1 MLKNILNKN
10 YKFVLIVAISFGV
23 TPIHAQLTADEN
35 IPAILKENPVDSHLL
50 KLVTGLAE
58 QAHFSKKR
66 VTNELSPFILMNF
79 LETLD
84 PVKMYFNRSDIRY
97 FQRYRFKIDDALRQ
111 GNLEPVYDIF
121 RIYRLRVQQR
131 LGFCIK
137 LLLTEDHF
145 FASDSS
151 YDFDRQNKNWFEDIN
166 ELEDLWKKKTHNDL
180 LTLILAGQNKEIAIE
195 QLEKRYKRFVKKI
208 NLFNEEDVISI
219 FLNSYTHTLDPHS
232 NYLNPTASEE
242 YEIQMSLSYQGIG
255 ARLNINDEQ
264 VQVVNIIPG
273 GPAARDGKLKPM
285 DIIIGIINEKNK
297 TIIDL
302 IGWDL
307 DEVVKLIR
315 GPKGTKVTLQ
325 ILPEGS
331 NTDDVPYLL
340 TLKRDE
346 VKLEEQAASSI
357 IETIQNNNK
366 TYNIGL
372 IKIPSFYQDFQSK
385 NKGGSEYR
393 STSED
398 VKKLVRNLEEIGI
411 DALVVDL
418 RGNGGGLLSEAAA
431 LTGLFIEDGPIVQLK
446 DTRNKIEIIDD
457 PIAGSIYKGPL
468 AVIVDRYSASASE
481 IFAGAIQDY
490 SRGIVIGQQTFGK
503 GTVQSLYSLDRYSRF
518 RSKKGFGQLTLTI
531 GKFYRISGQGTQNK
545 GVIPDIILPSL
556 INEELIGEETK
567 KNTLPWDQIMSLEY
581 NSDLMIEESIE
592 KLKKNFDEKSKD
604 NLPLL
609 FLQEDIDQIIEQNRQ
624 TKLSL
629 NYEKRKVKREELKK
643 IIEERRSK
651 RLEELGYSNEDNFD
665 DFASETLMNEV
676 LNTMVDLIESM
687 PGRVDS
693 LLILPPSF
701 IKDIESS

>member
-1 MLKNILNKN
+1 MVKNILNKN
-10 YKFVLIVAISFGV
+10 YKFVLVIAISFAV
-23 TPIHAQLTADEN
+23 TPIFAQLTADED

-50 KLVTGLAE
+50 KLVSSLAE

-79 LETLD
+79 LENLD